1 MTRPADFLN
10 RHRNLLLM
18 AILCST
24 LCLSSAMN
32 QRRLE
37 NSQGATS
44 LPVMK
49 TQSTDAA
56 PVAAYIDARDA
67 AYQQDVAAL
76 TALCAQESVDA
87 RTRDEAAQTLS
98 RIVSDHAAQQALE
111 SALAQSALAPCA
123 CVVSGGS
130 VTIITHQTAV
140 SAEASALALTL
151 AAAHAGAAP
160 SDVRIITAE

>member
-1 MTRPADFLN
+1 MTRTAAFLK
-10 RHRNLLLM
+10 RHRNLMLM
-18 AILCST
+18 AILCMT
-24 LCLSSAMN
+24 LCLSSAVN

-37 NSQGATS
+37 TSREATA

-49 TQSTDAA
+49 TQTVEAA
-56 PVAAYIDARDA
+56 PVTAYIDARDS
-67 AYQQDVAAL
+67 AYEQDVAAL
-76 TALCAQESVDA
+76 TALCEQEGVDA

-111 SALAQSALAPCA
+111 SALAESVLAPCA

-130 VTIITHQTAV
+130 VTIITHLTEV
-140 SAEASALALTL
+140 PEEASALALTL

-160 SDVRIITAE
+160 SDVRIISAE

>member
-1 MTRPADFLN
+1 MTRPADFLK

-18 AILCST
+18 VILCTT

-37 NSQGATS
+37 ASREATA

-49 TQSTDAA
+49 TQAA
-56 PVAAYIDARDA
+56 ASPVAAYIDARDS
-67 AYQQDVAAL
+67 AYEQDVAAL
-76 TALCAQESVDA
+76 TALCAQESVDS

-111 SALAQSALAPCA
+111 AALAQSVLAPCA

-130 VTIITHQTAV
+130 VTIITHHAEV